1 MGKLALKNIKRNL
14 KQYALYIGATV
25 FSIMIYF
32 TFATLKYSEN
42 ISGLAEGSSQI
53 KGIMS
58 ISQFVLILFVSIFIL
73 YSNTF
78 FIKKRKKEIGLY
90 SLLGVRKRTIGFMLF
105 VENMVI
111 GVISLIIGVLLGF
124 VFSQL
129 FLLLLLKMIGLP
141 LNISLSFSLTA
152 LFNTSII
159 FFTIFLVTSLIGYR
173 IIYRYRLI
181 DLFKA
186 SQKSDKN
193 PKANSFVVIL
203 GLIMIGVAYS
213 FALADLWESSI
224 WATFGLAT
232 PLIIVGLTVMGTYLL
247 FNHILIKYLTYLRSY
262 TRWSWKGL
270 NMLTSAQ
277 LLHRI
282 RANARTLTIIATLS
296 ATTITAGGAIFGLY
310 YSTEKNVT
318 SFMPFTFMWEG
329 ESYDIESDEVTDN
342 ISFELK
348 DVVLEGEIHNQ
359 AYNVINETTFK
370 SMATVLDWDF
380 PDLHDQE
387 SIFLIDPFYDER
399 YKDKK
404 EYLTIDGQEFKLQ
417 KLYEQSL
424 FNVDL
429 LPGEILVL
437 ADRQYNELDVP
448 VESYNA
454 VQVNNFKKEQLLSD
468 KLEEA
473 LSTERF
479 SSKVT
484 EYYVTLQQTG
494 VLLFVGS
501 FLGIV
506 FLLAMGSIIF
516 FKMMTE
522 AEEDKSIYGM
532 LHKIGVNDG
541 EMKRSI
547 RHQMLFVFLGPLII
561 GIAHAAIALTAFS
574 NLLMMNIV
582 IPVIMWMIGYTIIYI
597 IFYFVTSKGFYKLIK
612 EGE

>member
-14 KQYALYIGATV
+14 RQYALYIGATV

-42 ISGLAEGSSQI
+42 ISGLAESSSQI

-58 ISQFVLILFVSIFIL
+58 ISQFVLIVFVSIFIL

-105 VENMVI
+105 IENMVI
-111 GVISLIIGVLLGF
+111 GLISLIIGVLFGF

-129 FLLLLLKMIGLP
+129 FLLILLKMIGLA
-141 LNISLSFSLTA
+141 LNISFTFSLTA
-152 LFNTSII
+152 LMNTSII
-159 FFTIFLVTSLIGYR
+159 FFVIFLVTSLIGYR

-181 DLFKA
+181 ELFKA
-186 SQKSDKN
+186 SQKSDRK
-193 PKANSFVVIL
+193 PKANSFIAIL
-203 GLIMIGVAYS
+203 GLIMMGVAYS
-213 FALADLWESSI
+213 FALADLWDSFI

-232 PLIIVGLTVMGTYLL
+232 PLIIVGLTVMATYLL

-262 TRWSWKGL
+262 TAWSWKGL

-310 YSTEKNVT
+310 YSTEKNVS
-318 SFMPFTFMWEG
+318 SFMPFAFMWEG
-329 ESYDIESDEVTDN
+329 ESYDIESDELTDN

-348 DVVLEGEIHNQ
+348 DVVVEGEKHNQ
-359 AYNVINETTFK
+359 AYNVINESTFK
-370 SMATVLDWDF
+370 SLATVLEWEF
-380 PDLHDQE
+380 PDLYDQE
-387 SIFLIDPFYDER
+387 SVFLINPFYDEEFVE
-399 YKDKK
+399 K
-404 EYLTIDGQEFKLQ
+404 EEYFTIEDQKFKLQ
-417 KLYEQSL
+417 KLYKQSI

-429 LPGEILVL
+429 LPGETVVL
-437 ADRQYNELDVP
+437 TDQQYNELDLQVDR
-448 VESYNA
+448 YNA
-454 VQVNNFKKEQLLSD
+454 VQVNDFKKEQSLSND
-468 KLEEA
+468 LEEA
-473 LSTERF
+473 LSTEKF
-479 SSKVT
+479 SSKVS
-484 EYYVTLQQTG
+484 EYYGMLQQSG

-522 AEEDKSIYGM
+522 AEEDKPLYEI
-532 LHKIGVNDG
+532 LHKIGVNDR
-541 EMKRSI
+541 EMKRTI
-547 RHQMLFVFLGPLII
+547 RHQMLFVFLGPLLI

-574 NLLMMNIV
+574 NLLMTNIV
-582 IPVIMWMIGYTIIYI
+582 IPVILWMIGYTIIYI
-597 IFYFVTSKGFYKLIK
+597 IFYFVTAKGFYKIIQ